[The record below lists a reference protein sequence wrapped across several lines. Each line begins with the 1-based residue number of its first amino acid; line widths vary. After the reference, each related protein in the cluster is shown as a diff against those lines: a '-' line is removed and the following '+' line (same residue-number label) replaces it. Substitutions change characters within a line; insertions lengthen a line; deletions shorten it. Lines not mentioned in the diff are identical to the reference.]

1 MRLNVH
7 LNEIVLLQNNFEY
20 IQEAATLYDNDAYI
34 LQLNNIDVESG
45 RLKKSNRM
53 VLESIYQRLEE
64 EE

>member
-1 MRLNVH
+1 
-7 LNEIVLLQNNFEY
+7 
-20 IQEAATLYDNDAYI
+20 LYDNDAYV

-53 VLESIYQRLEE
+53 VLESLYEQLEE

>member
-45 RLKKSNRM
+45 RLKKSNRI
-53 VLESIYQRLEE
+53 VLESIYERLEE